1 MRGGILVRGCLSFCM
16 VIFSMMTS
24 GCDSITHLFSGSQR
38 NAEIEKAY
46 LDYRAAMTAGDI
58 PALRNLVVK
67 QKAQEL
73 DAPGAEQMLALA
85 RSMYPANATI
95 TGVTVQGDAATLTAN
110 APVEGGTME
119 GTVHLLKEDNVWKV
133 YDEKWEIK
141 IGTAAPAQE
150 PQQVPDNTRPFEYEK
165 AVGIW
170 KGHEAG
176 QSGDDWTFTLQANY
190 EISAEGPAGRQY
202 KGTAMADWN
211 RGIEGNSLRVLP
223 GGAVFDVRI
232 SESSVSGEVGQLS
245 LGSFKRMGD
254 TLQLCGSEPGMMKRT
269 SEFASSGGIR
279 CFELRKVQDL
289 PAAPQPAAGQSSPQP
304 GRPSAGASSFSK
316 QDPNVSGEAIV
327 VKDGMTETY
336 PLVTGFFSDTRFANP
351 ARAIIQFQAPAPE
364 HSNARRIEIT
374 LDATKTGGHFADG
387 KLLSESFMGEDKV
400 RIGERGPQGYNASF
414 RWVADGGQI
423 FWPKTS
429 CVITITSAYTASAS
443 SVFSGEVHDCPVH
456 SAGIDYTIS
465 SLKFTMRGAPSR

>member
-1 MRGGILVRGCLSFCM
+1 MKRGMSVRTCLSI
-16 VIFSMMTS
+16 VILLCSIGSS
-24 GCDSITHLFSGSQR
+24 GCDSMTNLFSGSKR
-38 NAEIEKAY
+38 NAEVEKAY
-46 LDYRAAMTAGDI
+46 LDYSSAMISGNIQAIRG
-58 PALRNLVVK
+58 LVVK
-67 QKAQEL
+67 TKAQEL
-73 DAPGAEQMLALA
+73 DAPEAGQMLALA
-85 RSMYPANATI
+85 RAMYPANATV
-95 TGVTVQGDAATLTAN
+95 TGVAVQGDAATLTAS

-133 YDEKWEIK
+133 YDEKWEMK
-141 IGTAAPAQE
+141 IGMAAPAQE
-150 PQQVPDNTRPFEYEK
+150 PQQVPDNTRPVEYEK

-176 QSGDDWTFTLQANY
+176 RTGDDWTFTLQGNY
-190 EISAEGPAGRQY
+190 EIAAEGPGGRQY

-211 RGIEGNSLRVLP
+211 RGLEGNSLRVLP

-232 SESSVSGEVGQLS
+232 SESSFPGQAGQLS

-254 TLQLCGSEPGMMKRT
+254 TLQICGSEPGMMKRT

-289 PAAPQPAAGQSSPQP
+289 PAAPQPDEQPAAPQP
-304 GRPSAGASSFSK
+304 ARPSAGSSSFSK

-327 VKDGMTETY
+327 VKDGITETY
-336 PLVTGFFSDTRFANP
+336 PLVSGFFSDTRFANP
-351 ARAIIQFQAPAPE
+351 SRATIQFQAPAPE

-374 LDATKTGGHFADG
+374 LDATKTGAHYADG
-387 KLLSESFMGEDKV
+387 KTLSGSFMGEDKI
-400 RIGERGPQGYNASF
+400 RIGESSSEGYIASF

-429 CVITITSAYTASAS
+429 CVITITSAYTGSVS

-465 SLKFTMRGAPSR
+465 SLTFTMRGAPSR